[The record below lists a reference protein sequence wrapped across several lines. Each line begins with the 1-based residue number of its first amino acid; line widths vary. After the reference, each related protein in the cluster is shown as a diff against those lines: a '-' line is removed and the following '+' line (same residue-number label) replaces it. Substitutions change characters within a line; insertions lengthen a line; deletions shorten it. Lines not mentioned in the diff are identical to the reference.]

1 MERHA
6 SFRDWRLSQGVKRLT
21 DPRPCGRKM
30 ERKVVENARGG
41 ELEAY
46 RRERAGWIGKKE
58 ERERERETGII
69 VGKDGGWMLSFGDA
83 CIIVYVTWLERIV
96 QRDTEPSGVRLQQR
110 VRRRITTRAIKNFNT
125 TIIMYFCQKEDWS
138 TVISTKLH
146 PASLSFLENRK
157 TWRHEDRRA
166 KIVDRECR
174 NASLLRDIKPRILY
188 PLRSLYSLALH
199 HLEMPLEPYFSSGSR
214 DVALEF
220 PNKNRRNARS
230 GWKIPFHRVSLLP

>member
-1 MERHA
+1 MSLPTLGKYCIEKSKCTPWPLYIRLRGFIGVPFRERERREI
-6 SFRDWRLSQGVKRLT
+6 SSRSIVSTTTTYRRRYGTPCLVSRLEIVPRGQKTHGSTTVREEDGEEGGGKRE
-21 DPRPCGRKM
+21 K
-30 ERKVVENARGG
+30 G

-125 TIIMYFCQKEDWS
+125 TIIIYFCQKEDWS

-146 PASLSFLENRK
+146 PASHFLFP
-157 TWRHEDRRA
+157 
-166 KIVDRECR
+166 RE
-174 NASLLRDIKPRILY
+174 
-188 PLRSLYSLALH
+188 
-199 HLEMPLEPYFSSGSR
+199 
-214 DVALEF
+214 
-220 PNKNRRNARS
+220 
-230 GWKIPFHRVSLLP
+230 